1 MKKKCSLGACSRTG
15 ALVDPQL
22 VGLDACSGVLMNDST
37 SVCLCVEG
45 KLVCLVPVEMEES

>member
-1 MKKKCSLGACSRTG
+1 MGAGGHTG

-22 VGLDACSGVLMNDST
+22 VGLGGCSGVLMNDST

-45 KLVCLVPVEMEES
+45 KQVCLVPVEMEES